1 MKKKSSPEAFM
12 REAIKL
18 SAESVRSGGGP
29 FGAVIVR
36 DGEIIARGENRVT
49 VCNDPT
55 AHAEVSAIR
64 EAAARLGTY
73 DLSGCEIYSSC
84 EPCPMCL
91 GAIYWARLDKLY
103 YAGTRADAANVG
115 FDDAHIY
122 EELPLE
128 PSQRELPTQTLLRE
142 EAQRVF
148 EAWAGKLDKKEY

>member
-1 MKKKSSPEAFM
+1 M

-36 DGEIIARGENRVT
+36 NGEIIARGENRVT

-55 AHAEVSAIR
+55 AHAEVSDIR

-91 GAIYWARLDKLY
+91 GAIYWARLDRLY

-122 EELPLE
+122 EELPLD

-148 EAWAGKLDKKEY
+148 EVWAEKTDKKEY

>member
-1 MKKKSSPEAFM
+1 M
-12 REAIKL
+12 

-84 EPCPMCL
+84 EPCPMCM

-148 EAWAGKLDKKEY
+148 EAWAEKADKKEY

>member
-1 MKKKSSPEAFM
+1 M

-36 DGEIIARGENRVT
+36 DGEVIARGENRVT

-128 PSQRELPTQTLLRE
+128 PSQRELPTETLLRE

-148 EAWAGKLDKKEY
+148 EAWAEKADKKEY

>member
-1 MKKKSSPEAFM
+1 M

-36 DGEIIARGENRVT
+36 NGEIIARGENRVT

-91 GAIYWARLDKLY
+91 GAIYWARLDRLY
-103 YAGTRADAANVG
+103 YASTRADAANVG

-122 EELPLE
+122 EEMPLD
-128 PSQRELPTQTLLRE
+128 PSQRELPTESLLRE
-142 EAQRVF
+142 EAQLVF
-148 EAWAGKLDKKEY
+148 EAWAKKADKKEY

>member
-1 MKKKSSPEAFM
+1 M

-36 DGEIIARGENRVT
+36 NGEIIARGENRVT

-91 GAIYWARLDKLY
+91 GAIYWARLDRLY

-122 EELPLE
+122 EELPLD

-148 EAWAGKLDKKEY
+148 EVWAEKTDKKEY